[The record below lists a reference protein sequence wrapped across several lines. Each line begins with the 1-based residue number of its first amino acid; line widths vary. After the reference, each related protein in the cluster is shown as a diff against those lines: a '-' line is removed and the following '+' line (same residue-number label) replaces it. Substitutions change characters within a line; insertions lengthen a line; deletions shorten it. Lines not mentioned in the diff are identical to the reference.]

1 MNPLVIDMARQ
12 LWPNVTGL
20 NLLHHPDLMPIWWS
34 LALGACLGGNGTMIG
49 ASANVIVCRY
59 GGKDGQTD
67 ILQEVYALRNAVD
80 DRISH
85 YLPRVYLAEILCTEN
100 IATLAKNKSRKKE
113 DKRMSDAIKPNVLL
127 VDDEEKFLDVLSKRL
142 GTRGIDADTATSG
155 EEALIK
161 IRDKNVDV
169 IILDVMMP
177 GIGGIE
183 TLKRIRKENPEVQII
198 MLSGQGTIDK
208 AINAMKEGA
217 IDFLE
222 KPADIEKLLEK
233 IENAR
238 QKKTLLVMKNIEEKV
253 KGLMSRRP

>member
-1 MNPLVIDMARQ
+1 MSEEK
-12 LWPNVTGL
+12 G
-20 NLLHHPDLMPIWWS
+20 
-34 LALGACLGGNGTMIG
+34 
-49 ASANVIVCRY
+49 
-59 GGKDGQTD
+59 
-67 ILQEVYALRNAVD
+67 
-80 DRISH
+80 
-85 YLPRVYLAEILCTEN
+85 PR
-100 IATLAKNKSRKKE
+100 
-113 DKRMSDAIKPNVLL
+113 VLL
-127 VDDEEKFLDVLSKRL
+127 VDDEEKFLDVLSQRL

-155 EEALIK
+155 EEALTK
-161 IRDKNVDV
+161 IGKKNVDV

-198 MLSGQGTIDK
+198 MLTGQGTVEK
-208 AINAMKEGA
+208 AVKAMKEGA

-253 KGLMSRRP
+253 KGLLSRRP